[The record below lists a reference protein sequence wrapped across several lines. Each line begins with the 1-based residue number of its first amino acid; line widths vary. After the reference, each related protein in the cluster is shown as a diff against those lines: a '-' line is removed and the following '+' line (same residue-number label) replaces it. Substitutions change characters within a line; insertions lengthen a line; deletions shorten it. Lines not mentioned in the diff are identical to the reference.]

1 MTLLLLHHK
10 IKKCQIKKIKGTD
23 RPIKDIFNF
32 QYAPNSCSPTTFVST
47 VMAHL
52 IEELLDR
59 SVLVQRYSKKKNFLS
74 HADP

>member
-32 QYAPNSCSPTTFVST
+32 QFKTFVST

-59 SVLVQRYSKKKNFLS
+59 SVLVQRYSKKKLFFFFVS
-74 HADP
+74 C

>member
-32 QYAPNSCSPTTFVST
+32 QFKTFVST

-52 IEELLDR
+52 IEELVTK
-59 SVLVQRYSKKKNFLS
+59 SWPVTAPGSQGVFG
-74 HADP
+74 A